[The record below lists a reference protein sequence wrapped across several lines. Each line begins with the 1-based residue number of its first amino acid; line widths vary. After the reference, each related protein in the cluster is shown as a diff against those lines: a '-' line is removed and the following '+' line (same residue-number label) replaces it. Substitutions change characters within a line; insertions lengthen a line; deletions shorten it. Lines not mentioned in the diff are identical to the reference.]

1 MLDFETRQAPSAKLN
16 GSAAAAKPAIAVQ
29 ELSYAYPNG
38 HIALRDVNLT
48 IHDGERVALMGPN
61 GAGKSTLLMHLNGIV
76 SSHRPRGTID
86 ICGLRLTDDTLR
98 QIRAIV
104 GVVFQNPD
112 DQLFSPTVYD
122 DIAYGPLYMGLPK
135 GEIAQRVERAL
146 AAVDMSGFETRMPH
160 QLSLGQRKRIS
171 LATVLAMDPQILVL
185 DEPSAGLDPRARR
198 GLIELLDTLPQ
209 TLIASTHDMRL
220 VRDLFTRAII
230 MQEGRIVIDAP
241 TTEIIHDEALLEA
254 YGLELP

>member
-1 MLDFETRQAPSAKLN
+1 MTSAGLPLN
-16 GSAAAAKPAIAVQ
+16 
-29 ELSYAYPNG
+29 
-38 HIALRDVNLT
+38 
-48 IHDGERVALMGPN
+48 
-61 GAGKSTLLMHLNGIV
+61 
-76 SSHRPRGTID
+76 
-86 ICGLRLTDDTLR
+86 DDTLR
-98 QIRAIV
+98 QIRAVV

-122 DIAYGPLYMGLPK
+122 DIAYGPLYMGLHK
-135 GEIAQRVERAL
+135 DEIRQRVERAL
-146 AAVDMSGFETRMPH
+146 AAVDMSGFEARMPH

-230 MQEGRIVIDAP
+230 MQEGRIVVDAP
-241 TTEIIHDEALLEA
+241 AADIIHDEALLDA

>member
-1 MLDFETRQAPSAKLN
+1 MLDYDTRQALTATLN
-16 GSAAAAKPAIAVQ
+16 GLATTGPADVAVQ
-29 ELSYAYPNG
+29 SLSYAYPNG
-38 HIALRDVNLT
+38 HVALRDVNLT
-48 IHDGERVALMGPN
+48 IDNGERVALMGPN

-76 SSHRPRGTID
+76 RSQRPRGTIE
-86 ICGLRLTDDTLR
+86 ICGMPLTDDTLR
-98 QIRAIV
+98 QIRAHV

-122 DIAYGPLYMGLPK
+122 DVAYGPLYMGLPK
-135 GEIAQRVERAL
+135 DEINLRVERAL
-146 AAVDMSGFETRMPH
+146 ASVDMSGFGNRMPH
-160 QLSLGQRKRIS
+160 RLSLGQRKRIS

-198 GLIELLDTLPQ
+198 GLIGLLNTLPQ

-241 TTEIIHDEALLEA
+241 TSDIIHDEALLES